1 MQLPASVVNQLRSM
15 IDDTAPPKLADMVA
29 SMIDLT
35 IEEKLSVLDTVE
47 PKERIEKVLKLLA
60 RQIQVLKISRKLQST
75 VEGKLGEKQREYI
88 LREQLN
94 AIKQELGE
102 KDEEQDEIEDLNK
115 RINDAQLP
123 PEAGKAAT
131 RELKRLKRM
140 HPSMAEYQ
148 VVRTYLEWLSELPWS
163 KESSDMLDIEKARKV
178 LNDDHYGLD
187 KVKSRILEFLA
198 VRKLKKDLKG
208 PILCLLGPPGVG
220 KTSLGRSIA
229 SALDRKFHR
238 IALGGV
244 RDEAEIRGHRRTY
257 IGALPGLVVQGLRR
271 CAVNNPV
278 FLLDEID
285 KLGRDF
291 RGDPSSALLEVLDP
305 EQNNTFSDHYINV
318 PFDLSKVLFIA
329 TANEESTIPG
339 PLLDRMEVIRIPGY
353 TFEEKLHIA
362 RRYLLPKQ
370 IRGHGL
376 TDDDVKI
383 SDEVLTKVATGY
395 TREAGVR
402 NLEREIAS
410 VCRGLAVEFAASK
423 ENGQTYDPVVTMER
437 LEKILGPDRFDDEV
451 SERTAIPGVVTGL
464 AWTASGSGGLLF
476 IEATQMPGKGQ
487 LQLTGKLGDVIKE
500 SAQIAVTWVRA
511 HANELGI
518 TAKATDLLLDKS
530 DIHIHF
536 PAGATPKDGPS
547 AGVTIATALV
557 SLFTG
562 KPVREHTAM
571 TGEITL
577 RGQVLPVG
585 GIKEKV
591 LAGHRGGIRRIILPF
606 RNKKDLT
613 EIPNNVKDEIE
624 FVFAKS
630 IADVVRAAFD
640 DAMADRLIAPGME
653 PFVQAKL

>member
-1 MQLPASVVNQLRSM
+1 MGGDFIALSCFQITDHVRRHFPAFDNTESENQALTLSLRQTSHELANILSQMQLPASVVNQLRSM
-15 IDDTAPPKLADMVA
+15 IDDTQPSKLADMVA

-148 VVRTYLEWLSELPWS
+148 VVRTYLEWLSELPWN
-163 KESSDMLDIEKARKV
+163 KESADMLDIEKARKV

-278 FLLDEID
+278 FLLGGVLYEMASVASVDIIRSLQTKSTSSGATSEETRLRRCSRFWTRNKTTLSRIITSTCRLTFRRFFSSPLQTRSRPF
-285 KLGRDF
+285 LGRCSIVWRSSGF
-291 RGDPSSALLEVLDP
+291 R
-305 EQNNTFSDHYINV
+305 
-318 PFDLSKVLFIA
+318 A
-329 TANEESTIPG
+329 TRS
-339 PLLDRMEVIRIPGY
+339 
-353 TFEEKLHIA
+353 
-362 RRYLLPKQ
+362 RRNC
-370 IRGHGL
+370 I
-376 TDDDVKI
+376 
-383 SDEVLTKVATGY
+383 
-395 TREAGVR
+395 
-402 NLEREIAS
+402 
-410 VCRGLAVEFAASK
+410 
-423 ENGQTYDPVVTMER
+423 
-437 LEKILGPDRFDDEV
+437 
-451 SERTAIPGVVTGL
+451 
-464 AWTASGSGGLLF
+464 
-476 IEATQMPGKGQ
+476 
-487 LQLTGKLGDVIKE
+487 
-500 SAQIAVTWVRA
+500 
-511 HANELGI
+511 
-518 TAKATDLLLDKS
+518 
-530 DIHIHF
+530 
-536 PAGATPKDGPS
+536 
-547 AGVTIATALV
+547 
-557 SLFTG
+557 
-562 KPVREHTAM
+562 
-571 TGEITL
+571 
-577 RGQVLPVG
+577 LPVDTC
-585 GIKEKV
+585 
-591 LAGHRGGIRRIILPF
+591 F
-606 RNKKDLT
+606 QNK
-613 EIPNNVKDEIE
+613 
-624 FVFAKS
+624 S
-630 IADVVRAAFD
+630 ADMVS
-640 DAMADRLIAPGME
+640 PTTT
-653 PFVQAKL
+653 

>member
-1 MQLPASVVNQLRSM
+1 MAQRSFR
-15 IDDTAPPKLADMVA
+15 P
-29 SMIDLT
+29 
-35 IEEKLSVLDTVE
+35 
-47 PKERIEKVLKLLA
+47 
-60 RQIQVLKISRKLQST
+60 QVLKISRKLQST

-115 RINDAQLP
+115 RINDASLP
-123 PEAGKAAT
+123 PEAGKAAQ

-163 KESSDMLDIEKARKV
+163 KESADMLDIEKARQV

-278 FLLDEID
+278 FLLGWYSWCLLVRDRMLIPSLRIPTDEID

-370 IRGHGL
+370 VKGHGL
-376 TDDDVKI
+376 TDADVSI

-423 ENGQTYDPVVTMER
+423 ENGKPYDPVVTLER
-437 LEKILGPDRFDDEV
+437 LEKILGV
-451 SERTAIPGVVTGL
+451 SRRRRGRSCE
-464 AWTASGSGGLLF
+464 GG
-476 IEATQMPGKGQ
+476 
-487 LQLTGKLGDVIKE
+487 D
-500 SAQIAVTWVRA
+500 
-511 HANELGI
+511 
-518 TAKATDLLLDKS
+518 
-530 DIHIHF
+530 
-536 PAGATPKDGPS
+536 
-547 AGVTIATALV
+547 
-557 SLFTG
+557 
-562 KPVREHTAM
+562 
-571 TGEITL
+571 
-577 RGQVLPVG
+577 
-585 GIKEKV
+585 
-591 LAGHRGGIRRIILPF
+591 
-606 RNKKDLT
+606 
-613 EIPNNVKDEIE
+613 
-624 FVFAKS
+624 
-630 IADVVRAAFD
+630 
-640 DAMADRLIAPGME
+640 
-653 PFVQAKL
+653 